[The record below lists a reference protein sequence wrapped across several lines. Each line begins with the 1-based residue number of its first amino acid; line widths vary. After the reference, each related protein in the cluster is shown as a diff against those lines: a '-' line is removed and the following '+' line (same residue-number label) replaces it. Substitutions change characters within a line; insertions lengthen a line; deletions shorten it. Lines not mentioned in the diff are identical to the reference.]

1 MDNVA
6 ANGQQEVCFI
16 VGLGNPGVAY
26 EETRHNIGFKVAKAF
41 VKKHGLKFR
50 PASHFLGDL
59 AEGPLENK
67 KVIVMLPMTFMNSS
81 GDAVRLCADYFRIQP
96 HQMLVICDD
105 VALPFGKLRMR
116 EKGSSGGHNGLKS
129 IEAHLNSQSYPRLRI
144 GVGGSD
150 HIELADYVL
159 GKFTAEE
166 RVRIPEIVEKAIAA
180 VETWVSKGITKAML
194 LANAKELKEEKEKS
208 GD

>member
-1 MDNVA
+1 MNV
-6 ANGQQEVCFI
+6 FLI

-26 EETRHNIGFKVAKAF
+26 EETRHNIGFKVVKAF
-41 VKKHGLKFR
+41 VNKHGLKVR
-50 PASHFLGDL
+50 QASQFSGDL
-59 AEGPLENK
+59 AEGFWENNK
-67 KVIVMLPMTFMNSS
+67 IIVLLPMTFMNSS
-81 GDAVRLCADYFRIQP
+81 GCAVRLCADYFHIQP

-116 EKGSSGGHNGLKS
+116 ERGSAGGHNGLKS

-144 GVGGSD
+144 GVDGAD
-150 HIELADYVL
+150 QIELADYVL

-166 RVRIPEIVEKAIAA
+166 MADVPEIVNKAVAV
-180 VETWVSKGITKAML
+180 VETWVSKGVIKAMQ
-194 LANAKELKEEKEKS
+194 LANVKEKS